1 MAKRNSRKH
10 RHFKML
16 VDSISARTIY
26 STRRLESKINL
37 SVHDTGPSLWDLFT
51 AQCKSEVSP
60 FIATYDKEIR
70 EQIDKELRRTL
81 NEKGYDFLINLLASD
96 RPKSGGDDFSPR
108 GNDEIQI
115 VLEYL
120 LNNLKE
126 IAIGTN
132 PEPHAPTKPISQ
144 SKKVSRENVD
154 SEKTVKMTISD
165 RCIAAW
171 QQVHKD
177 IRCEDGLPGMLEK
190 ALIQTS
196 AESEEQKV
204 LAALERLVKTTKM
217 GTRGFS
223 KAPLLAEICKNDD
236 PSLFFD
242 FLRQPLKVEE
252 EFLRNVTETLK
263 DLCPRRDRQIEE
275 ITLFVGRRLGGDRD
289 ALYPLL
295 CGPPGTGKTF
305 LVELLGEVFT
315 SAKIPSRSIIQPMT
329 QMGHSAQNNEI
340 GMTLQ
345 GTSAHWGEG
354 RPGMLYAEASRP
366 ENALCLTVL
375 DEVDKCSQHDYLV
388 TLLDP
393 RQPLQDNFVREF
405 FPGIDMRHKCLF
417 FLTANDTSVLSSGPN
432 AALWSRLQPIEM
444 PEYSRS
450 EMVEL
455 VAGLVW
461 KRLEGEDRLE
471 KDKLKEITSE
481 ILEAYRTPPSVR
493 TIIDGVKRKLFQR
506 RFPFLRGIDQLSCDQ
521 GRTGNSI
528 GFRCL

>member
-1 MAKRNSRKH
+1 
-10 RHFKML
+10 ML
-16 VDSISARTIY
+16 VDSISAKTIF
-26 STRRLESKINL
+26 SARQLEPKINL
-37 SVHDTGPSLWDLFT
+37 NGQEAGASLWDLFIF
-51 AQCKSEVSP
+51 QCKSELAP
-60 FIATYDKEIR
+60 FIATHDNEIR
-70 EQIDKELRRTL
+70 EQIDKALRTTL
-81 NEKGYDFLINLLASD
+81 NEEGYDFLFNLLPSD
-96 RPKSGGDDFSPR
+96 KFKTVNENPPSRR
-108 GNDEIQI
+108 HDEIES
-115 VLEYL
+115 VLEYI
-120 LNNLKE
+120 LNNLRE
-126 IAIGTN
+126 IATGKK
-132 PEPHAPTKPISQ
+132 PEPHDTAKPISQ
-144 SKKVSRENVD
+144 GTDVRLENVD
-154 SEKTVKMTISD
+154 SEKPGEMTIGD

-171 QQVHKD
+171 GQVHKD
-177 IRCEDGLPGMLEK
+177 IRCEDRLPGMLEK

-196 AESEEQKV
+196 SESEEQKV
-204 LAALERLVKTTKM
+204 LAAFEHLVKTTKM

-223 KAPLLAEICKNDD
+223 KAPLIGEICRNDD
-236 PSLFFD
+236 PSLYFD
-242 FLRQPLKVEE
+242 FLRHPRKVEE
-252 EFLRNVTETLK
+252 EFLRKATETLK

-275 ITLFVGRRLGGDRD
+275 LMMFVGRRLGGDRD

-305 LVELLGEVFT
+305 LVELLAEVFT
-315 SAKIPSRSIIQPMT
+315 SAKISSRSIIQPMT
-329 QMGHSAQNNEI
+329 QMGHSLHNNEI

-345 GTSAHWGEG
+345 GTSAHWGDG

-417 FLTANDTSVLSSGPN
+417 FLTANDTSALSSGSN

-444 PEYSRS
+444 PAYSRS

-461 KRLEGEDRLE
+461 KRLEGEE
-471 KDKLKEITSE
+471 KMEKEKLTEITRE
-481 ILEAYRTPPSVR
+481 ILEAYRKPPSVR

-506 RFPFLRGIDQLSCDQ
+506 RFPFLSGIDRLSGDL
-521 GRTGNSI
+521 GRTHKSI